1 MKLIK
6 EYDMLPIS
14 QSSKRYK
21 PVHKRF
27 LKPAIEN
34 FFKTEFTKFFGPSV
48 RSFIADELIK
58 IFQNNNRNIN
68 SLKPGQV
75 LWNAIH
81 KDTRADSSNMK
92 LVPVILT
99 LVSDNDISNLE
110 NGLKVSEHKQ
120 NVIARMLKEA
130 YAQGALLSMRDVSLL
145 LAMSDSSVSLSRK
158 KYEKKYNIN
167 LPHPGS
173 LQDMGSCITHKYQ
186 IIYKCVIEKKDPVIV
201 AKETN
206 HTIMAVDRYL
216 KDFNRVKTLY
226 LDKKNED
233 YIHLV
238 TKLSLNVIAQY
249 INIINQYI
257 KEPDLT
263 I

>member
-1 MKLIK
+1 
-6 EYDMLPIS
+6 MLPIS
-14 QSSKRYK
+14 SASKHYSSA
-21 PVHKRF
+21 HKRF

-34 FFKTEFTKFFGPSV
+34 FFKTEFTKSFGPNV

-58 IFQNNNRNIN
+58 IFQENNRDIS

-81 KDTRADSSNMK
+81 KDTKSGSHNMRI
-92 LVPVILT
+92 VPVILT
-99 LVSDNDISNLE
+99 LVSEEDIFKLE
-110 NGLKVSEHKQ
+110 TGLKIQEHRQ
-120 NVIARMLKEA
+120 NVVARMLKEA
-130 YAQGALLSMRDVSLL
+130 YSQDALLSMRDVGLI
-145 LAMSDSSVSLSRK
+145 LAINDSSASITRK
-158 KYEKKYNIN
+158 TYEGKHNIN
-167 LPHPGS
+167 LPHPGN

-186 IIYKCVIEKKDPVIV
+186 IIYKCVVEKKDPVMA

-206 HTIMAVDRYL
+206 HTVMAVDRYL

-226 LDKKNED
+226 LDEKDEN

-238 TKLSLNVIAQY
+238 TKLSLSLIAQY
-249 INIINQYI
+249 VNIINQYV
-257 KEPDLT
+257 KELNIT

>member
-1 MKLIK
+1 
-6 EYDMLPIS
+6 MLPIS
-14 QSSKRYK
+14 SASKHYK
-21 PVHKRF
+21 SAHKRF

-34 FFKTEFTKFFGPSV
+34 FFKLELPKSFGPNV

-58 IFQNNNRNIN
+58 IFQENNRDIN

-81 KDTRADSSNMK
+81 KDTRADSHNMK
-92 LVPVILT
+92 LVPIILT
-99 LVSDNDISNLE
+99 LVNDDDISKLE
-110 NGLKVSEHKQ
+110 NGLKINEHKQ
-120 NVIARMLKEA
+120 NVVARMLKEA
-130 YAQGALLSMRDVSLL
+130 YSQNALLSMRDVSLL
-145 LAMSDSSVSLSRK
+145 LAIPYSSVTSIRK
-158 KYEKKYNIN
+158 EYEGKHNVS
-167 LPHPGS
+167 LPHPGN

-186 IIYKCVIEKKDPVIV
+186 IIYKCIVEKKDPIAV

-206 HTIMAVDRYL
+206 HTIMAVDCYL

-226 LDKKNED
+226 LDEKDEN

-238 TKLSLNVIAQY
+238 TKLSLNLIAQY
-249 INIINQYI
+249 VNIINQYV
-257 KEPDLT
+257 KELNVA

>member
-1 MKLIK
+1 
-6 EYDMLPIS
+6 MLPIS
-14 QSSKRYK
+14 FPSKHYSSA
-21 PVHKRF
+21 HKRF

-34 FFKTEFTKFFGPSV
+34 FFKTEFTKSFGPNV

-58 IFQNNNRNIN
+58 IFQENNRDIN
-68 SLKPGQV
+68 SIKPGQV

-81 KDTRADSSNMK
+81 KDTRADSKNMK

-99 LVSDNDISNLE
+99 LVNDDDISKLE
-110 NGLKVSEHKQ
+110 NGLKIREHKQ
-120 NVIARMLKEA
+120 NVVARMLKEA
-130 YAQGALLSMRDVSLL
+130 YSQDALLSMRDVSLL
-145 LAMSDSSVSLSRK
+145 LAFSLSHATLTRK
-158 KYEKKYNIN
+158 EYEEKHNVS
-167 LPHPGS
+167 LPHPGN

-186 IIYKCVIEKKDPVIV
+186 IIYKCVVEKKDTVTT

-226 LDKKNED
+226 LDDKDEN

-238 TKLSLNVIAQY
+238 TKLSLNLIAQY
-249 INIINQYI
+249 VNIINQYV
-257 KEPDLT
+257 KEHNVA

>member
-1 MKLIK
+1 
-6 EYDMLPIS
+6 MLPIS
-14 QSSKRYK
+14 TERKRYSSA
-21 PVHKRF
+21 HKRF

-34 FFKTEFTKFFGPSV
+34 FFKTEFSKSFGPSV

-58 IFQNNNRNIN
+58 IFQGNNRDIN

-75 LWNAIH
+75 LWNAVH
-81 KDTRADSSNMK
+81 KDTKADSHKMK
-92 LVPVILT
+92 LVPVVLT
-99 LVSDNDISNLE
+99 LVSDDDISKLE
-110 NGLKVSEHKQ
+110 NGLKITEHRQ
-120 NVIARMLKEA
+120 NVVARILEEA
-130 YAQGALLSMRDVSLL
+130 YSQGALLSMRDVSLL
-145 LAMSDSSVSLSRK
+145 LAIDSTYASKVRK
-158 KYEKKYNIN
+158 KYEEKYNVS
-167 LPHPGS
+167 LPHPGN

-186 IIYKCVIEKKDPVIV
+186 IIYKCVVQKKDPIIA

-226 LDKKNED
+226 LDDKDEN

-238 TKLSLNVIAQY
+238 TKLSLNLIAQY
-249 INIINQYI
+249 VNIINQYV
-257 KEPDLT
+257 KELNVA

>member
-1 MKLIK
+1 
-6 EYDMLPIS
+6 MLPL
-14 QSSKRYK
+14 SSAYK
-21 PVHKRF
+21 QYSSAHKRF
-27 LKPAIEN
+27 FKPAIEN
-34 FFKTEFTKFFGPSV
+34 FFKTEFTKSFGPNV

-58 IFQNNNRNIN
+58 IFQENNRDIN

-81 KDTRADSSNMK
+81 KDTRADSKNMK
-92 LVPVILT
+92 LVSVILT
-99 LVSDNDISNLE
+99 LVNDDDIFNLK
-110 NGLKVSEHKQ
+110 NGLKAHLHRQ
-120 NVIARMLKEA
+120 NVVARMLKEA
-130 YAQGALLSMRDVSLL
+130 HAQDALLSMRDVSLL
-145 LAMSDSSVSLSRK
+145 LAISYPTASNTRK
-158 KYEKKYNIN
+158 KYEEIHNVI

-173 LQDMGSCITHKYQ
+173 LQDMGSCLTHKYQ
-186 IIYKCVIEKKDPVIV
+186 IIYKCVVEKKDPIIA

-226 LDKKNED
+226 LDNKDEN

-238 TKLSLNVIAQY
+238 TKLSLHLIAQY
-249 INIINQYI
+249 VDIINQYI
-257 KEPDLT
+257 KERNVA